1 MSSDVTS
8 DRSKHAL
15 AGLAVSLV
23 GVALLVVPAYDIYD
37 DVTSLAWNPLT
48 TAVENT
54 TFVVLASGLVGAGVW
69 LAGLD
74 WEPRYVRMVTKR
86 TLAGT
91 AVVLVLVAVVVGIQE
106 IATGSLNPYV
116 IAMDAI
122 LIGAT
127 ASFGLGLYSAK
138 ARRQTEELTET
149 SQLNRHLETLHEYT
163 SELEAVEDRDVAYA
177 IVRDAVDALLDGR
190 SVWVVVDGRRVVDV
204 DGNHGTDP
212 AVSAPVGDYGYVAL
226 GDENA
231 PFYERETVDLLGV
244 HLEHALERIDRQDA
258 ISKQRERLE
267 FVNRTVR
274 DNLLNDV
281 NVVSSRLQLLEPRP
295 GDREHWETI
304 VDRVDGMGS
313 FIQTMRKYTN
323 TIAGDGPDTRPI
335 PLEPTLAEKVES
347 VQLAYPDADVS
358 VDSIPEVAV
367 LADELL
373 GPVFENPLTNAIEH
387 HDGETPI
394 VEVETNVREDV
405 VEVSFADDGPG
416 IADDRKDRVFERGE
430 TAGMSAGTGFGLYLV
445 KDVVE
450 PYGGTVDITDNDPRG
465 TVVELELPLADD

>member
-163 SELEAVEDRDVAYA
+163 S
-177 IVRDAVDALLDGR
+177 
-190 SVWVVVDGRRVVDV
+190 
-204 DGNHGTDP
+204 
-212 AVSAPVGDYGYVAL
+212 
-226 GDENA
+226 
-231 PFYERETVDLLGV
+231 
-244 HLEHALERIDRQDA
+244 
-258 ISKQRERLE
+258 
-267 FVNRTVR
+267 
-274 DNLLNDV
+274 
-281 NVVSSRLQLLEPRP
+281 
-295 GDREHWETI
+295 
-304 VDRVDGMGS
+304 
-313 FIQTMRKYTN
+313 
-323 TIAGDGPDTRPI
+323 
-335 PLEPTLAEKVES
+335 
-347 VQLAYPDADVS
+347 
-358 VDSIPEVAV
+358 
-367 LADELL
+367 
-373 GPVFENPLTNAIEH
+373 
-387 HDGETPI
+387 
-394 VEVETNVREDV
+394 
-405 VEVSFADDGPG
+405 
-416 IADDRKDRVFERGE
+416 
-430 TAGMSAGTGFGLYLV
+430 
-445 KDVVE
+445 
-450 PYGGTVDITDNDPRG
+450 
-465 TVVELELPLADD
+465 